1 MGVFSS
7 GILAGPAK
15 VAVAFALTLMLAG
28 SVANQWP
35 LDVAAP
41 PVAAESI
48 RGDVDRNGTVDSIDA
63 LHTLFLGTGLLGPDP
78 NEGLYGKADLNSDGV
93 INSLD
98 ALLILQFHAGMIEK
112 L

>member
-1 MGVFSS
+1 MRCRLLSVPLTFTLV
-7 GILAGPAK
+7 LAA
-15 VAVAFALTLMLAG
+15 A
-28 SVANQWP
+28 VANQWP

-63 LHTLFLGTGLLGPDP
+63 LYTLYFSAGVIWPDP
-78 NEGLYGKADLNSDGV
+78 NAGLYGKADLNNDGLIDSSD
-93 INSLD
+93 
-98 ALLILQFHAGMIEK
+98 ATLILQFHAGLIES

>member
-1 MGVFSS
+1 MRCKF
-7 GILAGPAK
+7 LT
-15 VAVAFALTLMLAG
+15 FALAFTLILAG
-28 SVANQWP
+28 SVAIQAP
-35 LDVAAP
+35 LDLAAP

-48 RGDVDRNGTVDSIDA
+48 RGDVDGNGTVDSIDA
-63 LHTLFLGTGLLGPDP
+63 LHTLYLGTGLLSPDP
-78 NEGLYGKADLNSDGV
+78 FEGLYGKADLNSDGV

>member
-1 MGVFSS
+1 MGVR
-7 GILAGPAK
+7 IAALAAIVLIGMAL
-15 VAVAFALTLMLAG
+15 AFTLILAG

-48 RGDVDRNGTVDSIDA
+48 RGDVDGDGTVDSIDA
-63 LHTLFLGTGLLGPDP
+63 LHTLFFITGLLSPDP
-78 NEGLYGKADLNSDGV
+78 NEGLYGKADLNSDGL

-98 ALLILQFHAGMIEK
+98 ALLILQFHAGLIEK